1 MNKTLEHVKN
11 LPVKLFINCK
21 STKRKA
27 IRRND
32 NSAMNN
38 EFDQAAAAEEV
49 FSREEVYFTSKENI
63 EGYTCLVNVFI
74 R

>member
-1 MNKTLEHVKN
+1 
-11 LPVKLFINCK
+11 
-21 STKRKA
+21 
-27 IRRND
+27 
-32 NSAMNN
+32 MNN